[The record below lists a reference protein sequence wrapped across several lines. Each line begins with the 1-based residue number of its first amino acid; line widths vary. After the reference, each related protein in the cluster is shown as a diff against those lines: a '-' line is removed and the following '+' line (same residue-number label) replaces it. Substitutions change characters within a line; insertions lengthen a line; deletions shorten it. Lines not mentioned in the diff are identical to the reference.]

1 MQTVARKSIIRKVSK
16 RVVVALLITV
26 FALSITNLI
35 YMTNRV
41 YDEMQSE
48 LTLVT
53 DLTAAKIDAW
63 TRQLEGITK
72 DIADTVSGLQAHDQ
86 LSINRIINRYAAS
99 HEELFFVYLAT
110 EEGDMYMARGVQ
122 FAEGVDARQRG
133 WYVKARAA
141 GHTIVTDP
149 YLSATRKEIMLATAA
164 TPIFFGTSMMGVV
177 GIDAD
182 IAYINEMVGS
192 IDFKDGAYGFLI
204 DTEGNIIA
212 HKNQDFLPTPD
223 KKTNVAEAIP
233 ELAEAFKKPT
243 TELIQG
249 TDFEGTDVLYSIT
262 RIPDSRWT
270 LGVAYPRT
278 ILLSTLDKG
287 IRISLITALI
297 CIVIAVLYVRK
308 AIKGILKPIERI
320 NPVLDKVLEGDFSTN
335 VDITKEEDELGLLQQ
350 KLAHIIERLSEL
362 IEKQKFTLGE
372 MEKGNLIVEDLEP
385 LPGDLNAISTSVNS
399 IKDTFNDMISDIQFS
414 AINLQSFA
422 MGANETDDLEEM
434 KMIFEELA
442 AESNALMD
450 KTSKFITMPTF
461 PKDEDFDTDYSE
473 DE

>member
-16 RVVVALLITV
+16 RVIVALLITV
-26 FALSITNLI
+26 FALSIANLI

-41 YDEMQSE
+41 YDEMQTE

-53 DLTAAKIDAW
+53 DLTAAKIDTW
-63 TRQLEGITK
+63 TQQLEGITK
-72 DIADTVSGLQAHDQ
+72 DIADTVSGLQVEDQ

-99 HEELFFVYLAT
+99 HDELFFVYLAT

-133 WYVKARAA
+133 WYVKAKAA

-149 YLSATRKEIMLATAA
+149 YMSATRKEIMLATAA

-223 KKTNVAEAIP
+223 KKTNVTEAIP
-233 ELAEAFKKPT
+233 ELAEAIKKPT
-243 TELIQG
+243 TELIRG

-278 ILLSTLDKG
+278 ILLGTLDKG
-287 IRISLITALI
+287 IRISLFTALI
-297 CIVIAVLYVRK
+297 CMVIAVLYVRK
-308 AIKGILKPIERI
+308 TIKGILKPIERI
-320 NPVLDKVLEGDFSTN
+320 NPVLDKVLEGNFSTN

-385 LPGDLNAISTSVNS
+385 LPGDLNEISTSVNS
-399 IKDTFNDMISDIQFS
+399 IKETFNDMISDIQFS

-461 PKDEDFDTDYSE
+461 PKDEDFDADYSE